1 MALKQTVAPASTPV
15 TLTEAKAQCRI
26 DNSEEDVYVTSLIAA
41 ATDYFDGPNGVLNR
55 ALMTQTW
62 QLSYDAFPC
71 GGLQIPLGPVQ
82 SITSVEYVDPVTQLY
97 VTWAASNYETDL
109 VSPDAWVI
117 PKDSWPTTLET
128 SNAIRVT
135 FVAGF
140 TTVPPSIKAAILMLI
155 AHWYENRETVTPNA
169 NMMPI
174 PYGVSAIIATQNRV
188 GV

>member
-1 MALKQTVAPASTPV
+1 MALKQVVAPISTPV
-15 TLTEAKAQCRI
+15 SLIEAKAQCRV
-26 DNSEEDVYVTSLIAA
+26 DAGEEDIYITSLIAA
-41 ATDYFDGPNGVLNR
+41 ATDYFDGPSGVLNR
-55 ALMTQTW
+55 ALMSQTW

-82 SITSVEYVDPVTQLY
+82 SIGLVEYVDPVTQLY
-97 VTWAASNYETDL
+97 VTWDASNYETDL
-109 VSPDAWVI
+109 VSPYAWVI
-117 PKDSWPTTLET
+117 PKDNWPTVLET

-140 TTVPPSIKAAILMLI
+140 SAVPPSIKAAIMMLV
-155 AHWYENRETVTPNA
+155 AHWYENRETVTPNV

-174 PYGVSAIIATQNRV
+174 PYGVTAIIATQNRV